1 MATVGIIDYGMGNL
15 RSVQKAF
22 ESLDIQATILANPDQ
37 LDAEVSHLVLP
48 GVGAF
53 GDGMTHLRERG
64 WIDPMHQF
72 IKTGKP
78 MLGICLGMQ
87 LIFESSQEDAPAD
100 DQPILGLGLVK
111 GQVKRFAGNAYGPG
125 KLKVP
130 HMGWNSIDIQRPVKL
145 FDGLEDQSHV
155 YFVHGYYCCP
165 TDASITIATT
175 DYGDPFCSSIQQDN
189 LWATQFHPEKSQRI
203 GLKMLE
209 NFATC

>member
-1 MATVGIIDYGMGNL
+1 MIGIIDYGMGNL

-87 LIFESSQEDAPAD
+87 LIFESSQ
-100 DQPILGLGLVK
+100 
-111 GQVKRFAGNAYGPG
+111 
-125 KLKVP
+125 
-130 HMGWNSIDIQRPVKL
+130 
-145 FDGLEDQSHV
+145 
-155 YFVHGYYCCP
+155 
-165 TDASITIATT
+165 
-175 DYGDPFCSSIQQDN
+175 
-189 LWATQFHPEKSQRI
+189 
-203 GLKMLE
+203 
-209 NFATC
+209 